1 MNKIIVIGSP
11 GSGKSTFVRELN
23 KICNIPLYHLDLIW
37 NKPDKTTITR
47 EEFDDE
53 LSKIFKNKT
62 WIIDG
67 NYQRTI
73 ERRIKEAD
81 TIFLLDYSLEV
92 CLNGAINRVG
102 IKRDDMPWVEDKLNE
117 DFKQRILDFSQ
128 TKLPQIYEL
137 LSKYKENKH
146 IVIFK
151 TREDSIKYL
160 NQLKF
165 QNKTRV

>member
-1 MNKIIVIGSP
+1 M
-11 GSGKSTFVRELN
+11 
-23 KICNIPLYHLDLIW
+23 IW

-160 NQLKF
+160 SQLKF